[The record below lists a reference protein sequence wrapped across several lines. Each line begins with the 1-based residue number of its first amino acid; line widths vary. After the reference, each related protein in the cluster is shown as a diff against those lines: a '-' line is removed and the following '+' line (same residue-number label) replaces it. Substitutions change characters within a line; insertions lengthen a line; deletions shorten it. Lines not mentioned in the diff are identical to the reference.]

1 MANTW
6 PRPVQSPKERCCFS
20 CHYYSPGIKTRILA
34 PWWLDEL
41 PVLGQVQA
49 INIRLGCFLW
59 RMLILYFEPP
69 PISTSPETH
78 EVGENDTLGPMFQVF
93 LIDSE
98 VHLDS
103 LLFTTGHRFW
113 HTDNSEKTLAGAV
126 EWTYEMRGFLVTQ
139 INCPRLSIQILM
151 QNTCLVRKNKQTNNR
166 LFL

>member
-1 MANTW
+1 
-6 PRPVQSPKERCCFS
+6 
-20 CHYYSPGIKTRILA
+20 
-34 PWWLDEL
+34 
-41 PVLGQVQA
+41 
-49 INIRLGCFLW
+49 
-59 RMLILYFEPP
+59 MLILYFEPP

-126 EWTYEMRGFLVTQ
+126 EWMYEMRGFLVTQ